1 MLTGGLDPLY
11 RRALAAP
18 HTEYVLVEVLD
29 GAGNVLTVP
38 RANRADPAVNGLEFL
53 PGSSVNATLS
63 SRVSRTL
70 SLTVDQSLYPDDPG
84 DLLAPYGNRLRATR
98 GVEFADGSRYA
109 WTVFT
114 GRIQEAVLAP
124 DGTCVVPAADRSL
137 EVAEFGFLVPTNS
150 QAGAT
155 VNAEFVRLVS
165 DALGDAVFG
174 TSDSFAQTVPQLTW
188 ESDRAGAIDEMATAV
203 GAFWYA
209 LADGSFVLRRYAW
222 TVAGPPLLT
231 LSDGVGGIL
240 MGSPSRDRSDVWNSI
255 GVSGERA
262 DGTTPVFAVAQDAN
276 PASATYVDGPFGR
289 RHRHVS
295 LQTPQ
300 TQGSAQTAAN
310 DWLRRSV
317 GLFETWRWTQP
328 PDAALELGDVVSLN
342 AFDRTGIIQV
352 VSGFT
357 MPLDP
362 GDMMTVQAHAQIVGA
377 LE

>member
-29 GAGNVLTVP
+29 GDGNVLTVP
-38 RANRADPAVNGLEFL
+38 RANRADPAVNGLKAL
-53 PGSSVNATLS
+53 AGSSVNATLS
-63 SRVSRTL
+63 SRVSRTMTL
-70 SLTVDQSLYPDDPG
+70 VVDQSLYPAAPG

-98 GVEFADGSRYA
+98 GIVFADGNRYA

-114 GRIQEAVLAP
+114 GRIQEATLAP

-137 EVAEFGFLVPTNS
+137 EVAEFGFRVPTNS
-150 QAGAT
+150 QAGDT
-155 VNAEFVRLVS
+155 VFTEFVRLVS
-165 DALGDAVFG
+165 DALDDAVFG
-174 TSDSFAQTVPQLTW
+174 TSDVFTQTVPQLTW
-188 ESDRAGAIDEMATAV
+188 ESDRAGAIDEMATSV
-203 GAFWYA
+203 GAFWYP

-222 TVAGPPLLT
+222 TVPSPPLLT
-231 LSDGVGGIL
+231 LSDGRGGVL
-240 MGSPSRDRSDVWNSI
+240 VGSPSRDRSGVWNSI

-262 DGTTPVFAVAQDAN
+262 DGSVPVFAVAEDNN
-276 PASATYVDGPFGR
+276 PGSATYVNGPFGL

-317 GLFETWRWTQP
+317 GLFETWQWSQP

-342 AFDRTGIIQV
+342 AFGRSGIIQV

-357 MPLDP
+357 MPLSP

>member
-53 PGSSVNATLS
+53 AGSGVSATLS

-84 DLLAPYGNRLRATR
+84 DLLAPYGNRLRITR
-98 GVEFADGSRYA
+98 GIEFADGNRYA

-137 EVAEFGFLVPTNS
+137 EVAEFGFLVPANS
-150 QAGAT
+150 QAGNT
-155 VNAEFVRLVS
+155 VNAEFTRLVS

-174 TSDSFAQTVPQLTW
+174 TSDTFAQTVPQLTW

-222 TVAGPPLLT
+222 TVAAPPLLT
-231 LSDGVGGIL
+231 LSDGVGGVL
-240 MGSPSRDRSDVWNSI
+240 MGSPSRDRAEVWNSI

-262 DGTTPVFAVAQDAN
+262 DGTAPVFAVAQDAN
-276 PASATYVDGPFGR
+276 PASATYVNGSFGR

-317 GLFETWRWTQP
+317 GLFETWRWSQP

>member
-29 GAGNVLTVP
+29 GAGNVLTIP
-38 RANRADPAVNGLEFL
+38 KQNRADPLVNGLKFL
-53 PGSSVNATLS
+53 PGSAVNATLS

-70 SLTVDQSLYPDDPG
+70 TLVVDQSLYPDDPS
-84 DLLAPYGNRLRATR
+84 DLLAPYGNRIRATR
-98 GVEFADGSRYA
+98 GIEFGDGGRYA

-137 EVAEFGFLVPTNS
+137 EVAEFGFQFPTNS

-155 VNAEFVRLVS
+155 VNAEFIRLVS
-165 DALGDAVFG
+165 DALSDAVFG
-174 TSDSFAQTVPQLTW
+174 TSDTFFQTVPQLTW
-188 ESDRAGAIDEMATAV
+188 ESDRAGAIDEMATTV

-222 TVAGPPLLT
+222 TVASPPLLT
-231 LSDGVGGIL
+231 LSDGEGGIL
-240 MGSPSRDRSDVWNSI
+240 MGSPSRDRDGVWNSI

-262 DGTTPVFAVAQDAN
+262 DGTTPVFAIAQDLN
-276 PASATYVDGPFGR
+276 PASATYVNGPFGQ
-289 RHRHVS
+289 RHRHIR

-310 DWLRRSV
+310 DWLRRSI
-317 GLFETWRWTQP
+317 GLFETWRWSQP

-352 VSGFT
+352 VSGFSL
-357 MPLDP
+357 PLDP
-362 GDMMTVQAHAQIVGA
+362 GSMMTVQAHAQIVGA